1 MTEPPRP
8 ASPPAGNASPP
19 VQPPHAS
26 TTDRAVAALRVP
38 LAVSQRV
45 LPASPLPVALGTGAL
60 LVAGLVEWP
69 AAAALGLGYLALRSW
84 RTARP

>member
-8 ASPPAGNASPP
+8 ASSP
-19 VQPPHAS
+19 VQPPHPS

-45 LPASPLPVALGTGAL
+45 LPTSPLPVALGTGAL